1 MSTKKVV
8 MSMIILAIAF
18 GNQETKAQHTEQ
30 ISVEKAVDKLTNAM
44 LTANRNALSDLASDK
59 LSYGHSSG
67 KVENKKEF
75 VETIASGASVFEQ
88 LQIENQSIDIDHNT
102 AIVRHTLTGRTNDP
116 GKGPAA
122 LKIGIVL
129 VWTKADGSWKLLA
142 RQAFKLP

>member
-1 MSTKKVV
+1 MGTKKVIL
-8 MSMIILAIAF
+8 SMIILTVAL
-18 GNQETKAQHTEQ
+18 GKQEIKAQSTEQ
-30 ISVEKAVDKLTNAM
+30 ASVGKAVEKLINAM
-44 LTANRNALSDLASDK
+44 LNADRNVLGDIASDK

-88 LQIENQSIDIDHNT
+88 LQVENQHIDIENNT
-102 AIVRHTLTGRTNDP
+102 AIVRHTLVGRTNDP

-129 VWTKADGSWKLLA
+129 VWTKDSGDWKLLA